1 MAVYGIDFGTCN
13 SCIAVA
19 EDDGIVSVIP
29 SSLNETT
36 IPSIVKFNLKRDGK
50 PIVGTSAKNEFSKPN
65 PRNVVAFAKTELD
78 NVLTKEEYQINK
90 TETRRLSPIEPV
102 SCILYELLSHSNSFR
117 GAQGLPVSNNVVITV
132 PAVCSDIQREKT
144 KIAAELAGINV
155 IKVISEPTAAAISYS
170 IKDGET
176 VMVFDL
182 GGGTL
187 DVSIVQCS
195 DNRDYKVLSTE
206 GDPELGGRY
215 WDRALLQLCYE
226 NLGLNFSENMVTTKR
241 LIDVEKFKID
251 LCKDGDVEVSFVDEE
266 GIQQKQEISIEEFE
280 QSSQHLI
287 DRALKVVDR
296 ALEGVTNVK
305 IDRVC
310 LAGGASKMPAVKR
323 SLQQHLPGI
332 LVEVCDPDM
341 AIAKGAA
348 KYAYSL
354 VIENNGENICID
366 ERGHAYGIVTRTKDE
381 EDVVENIIMKNDALE
396 ISNRTFVRYMPSTSD
411 HLSITII
418 ENDIA
423 QKRFDYNGQKAYFSG
438 DIQFPQKQKVKVG
451 QKIDFILSRDS
462 DGIVHLN
469 VACSGKKDSF
479 EFATK
484 VNEVSEEIRNNVMT
498 LINKM
503 KNN

>member
-19 EDDGIVSVIP
+19 EDDGTLAVVP
-29 SSLNETT
+29 SSRNETT
-36 IPSIVKFNLKRDGK
+36 TPSVVMFNLKKNGK
-50 PIVGTSAKNEFSKPN
+50 PVVGTTAKNGFSKPN

-78 NVLTKEEYQINK
+78 NELTKEEYQITD
-90 TETRRLSPIEPV
+90 TEIRKLSPIEPV
-102 SCILYELLSHSNSFR
+102 ACILYELISHSNHFR
-117 GAQGLPVSNNVVITV
+117 GTQGMPVSTDAVITV

-144 KIAAELAGINV
+144 KIAAELAGIRV
-155 IKVISEPTAAAISYS
+155 LKVISEPTAAAISYS

-195 DNRDYKVLSTE
+195 GNRDYKVLATE
-206 GDPELGGRY
+206 GDPDLGGKR
-215 WDRALLQLCYE
+215 WDEVLLQICYE
-226 NLGLNFSENMVTTKR
+226 NAGLAFSDSLATAKR
-241 LIDVEKFKID
+241 LIEFEKFKID
-251 LCKDGDVEVSFVDEE
+251 LCEAGNVDVTFVDED
-266 GIQQKQEISIEEFE
+266 GIQQFQEISIEEFE

-287 DRALKVVDR
+287 DRALRVVDL
-296 ALEGVTNVK
+296 AINSVPDIK

-310 LAGGASKMPAVKR
+310 LAGGSSKMPAIKQN
-323 SLQQHLPGI
+323 LQQHLPGI
-332 LVEVCDPDM
+332 RVEVCDPDM

-348 KYAYSL
+348 KYAHSL
-354 VIENNGENICID
+354 SIENNGENICID

-396 ISNRTFVRYMPSTSD
+396 ISNRTFVRYMPNTSD
-411 HLSITII
+411 HLLITII

-462 DGIVHLN
+462 NGIVHLN
-469 VACSGKKDSF
+469 VACSGKKDKF

-484 VNEVSEEIRNNVMT
+484 VNEVSEEIRNNVMIMIT
-498 LINKM
+498 KM

>member
-19 EDDGIVSVIP
+19 EDDGTLAVVP
-29 SSLNETT
+29 SSRNETT
-36 IPSIVKFNLKRDGK
+36 TPSVVMFNLRKNGK
-50 PIVGTSAKNEFSKPN
+50 PVVGTTAKNGYSKPN

-78 NVLTKEEYQINK
+78 NELTKEEYQVTD
-90 TETRRLSPIEPV
+90 TEIRKLSPIEPV
-102 SCILYELLSHSNSFR
+102 ACVFYELISHSNSFR
-117 GAQGLPVSNNVVITV
+117 GTQGLSVSNDAVISV

-155 IKVISEPTAAAISYS
+155 LKVITEPTAAAISYN
-170 IKDGET
+170 IKDSET

-195 DNRDYKVLSTE
+195 DSRDYKVLATE
-206 GDPELGGRY
+206 GDPELGGQN
-215 WDRALLQLCYE
+215 WDKVLLELCYE
-226 NLGLNFSENMVTTKR
+226 NAGLRFSENIATAKR
-241 LIDVEKFKID
+241 LIEIEKFKID
-251 LCKDGDVEVSFVDEE
+251 LCEAGNVDVTFVDED
-266 GIQQKQEISIEEFE
+266 GVQQSQEISIEEFE

-296 ALEGVTNVK
+296 ALEGVTGVK

-310 LAGGASKMPAVKR
+310 LAGGSSKMPAIKQN
-323 SLQQHLPGI
+323 LQQHLPGI
-332 LVEVCDPDM
+332 VVEVCDPDM

-348 KYAYSL
+348 KYASSL
-354 VIENNGENICID
+354 IGDSNQEDISID
-366 ERGHAYGIVTRTKDE
+366 ERGHAYGIVTTDNNGYQIV
-381 EDVVENIIMKNDALE
+381 DNIIMKNDTLE
-396 ISNRTFVRYMPSTSD
+396 ISGRTFVRYMPTTSK

-418 ENDIA
+418 ENNIN
-423 QKRFDYNGQKAYFSG
+423 QKRFEYKGQKAFFSG
-438 DIQFPQKQKVKVG
+438 DIQFPQNVRIG
-451 QKIDFILSRDS
+451 QQIDFILSRDS

-469 VACSGKKDSF
+469 VVCSGKKNDF
-479 EFATK
+479 EFATT
-484 VNEVSEEIRNNVMT
+484 VNEVSELIRSNVLA
-498 LINKM
+498 LIIKM